1 MIFLNEKDLKSILK
15 RSKAFQFRMG
25 YLGFIEP
32 KLFMNF
38 IYYGGL
44 IDTYSENIS
53 KLLNLCMNQVT
64 QENQI
69 LGNLN
74 IILQN
79 YILEK
84 EISSPY
90 LEYIGNSGNKINNLN
105 PCEYIERLLYY
116 RSMIQPYYNEMLFIL
131 DEENYNEL

>member
-15 RSKAFQFRMG
+15 RSKAFQFRMD